1 MAADRKLKVCRMD
14 SDSSDQSSVLQLR
27 ISLRCV
33 GPPVCRRVLIPEQT
47 TIAQLHQVMQLAM
60 GWQTNT
66 CTGSSSADGVTVA
79 IATVRSSS
87 STAQTPCRWRR
98 LACTNMSASPACT
111 TSPRGGRTPREIHER
126 S

>member
-60 GWQTNT
+60 GWDDEHLHRFIIREWRY
-66 CTGSSSADGVTVA
+66 GGDRDGAFQFFDCPDTL
-79 IATVRSSS
+79 S
-87 STAQTPCRWRR
+87 
-98 LACTNMSASPACT
+98 LAAF
-111 TSPRGGRTPREIHER
+111 GLHEHER
-126 S
+126 FAYLYDFTSWWSDAPRDT